1 MPVLSLGFLYR
12 GVLSTE
18 SQAIEEIAYVIMV
31 NVHTNPVLY
40 LKRRTFGVELIKWM
54 LLRMFLKLCKA

>member
-12 GVLSTE
+12 GVSSTE
-18 SQAIEEIAYVIMV
+18 SQAIEDIAYVITM